1 MELKSKIQWLGLIA
15 GPALAS
21 ISYFLMP
28 ESYLD
33 VNGNSIEFASAG
45 RVTLSVLVLMA
56 VWWLTEAIHISAT
69 ALLPVVLFPLLGATT
84 VEAATA
90 PYSHPLVFLVLGG
103 FLIAI
108 ALEKWRLDRRIAYN
122 TLRLVG
128 CDPINMIGGVMLVT
142 AFLSAF
148 VSNTATAA
156 MMLPIAMSVIEL
168 ASKSEKEESNFNVA
182 MLLGIAYAA
191 SIGGIATIIGTGPN
205 AFLVGF
211 ISEEYHRELSFTGW
225 LPIGLSVTLL
235 FLPLTWIILTK
246 ILYPVANDPIE
257 GGAEMIETGLKEL
270 GPVSKAEKLT
280 LMVFLIAAFL
290 WTFRPLLAG
299 LLAFKGLTDAGI
311 SMFCALLLFIIPV
324 NLKER
329 RFLLDWEAA
338 AKIPWGIL
346 LLFGGGLSLSSAVQN
361 TGVAEFIGSHAG
373 LLTALPA
380 FMHILLVTFTVTA
393 LTELTSNVAT
403 TASFLPILASL
414 APALKIDPYSL
425 IVAATLASS
434 CAFMM
439 PVATPPNAIVFGSG
453 KLKMAQMIRAGIWLN
468 LVGVILV
475 SMIALVL
482 VPIFF

>member
-1 MELKSKIQWLGLIA
+1 M
-15 GPALAS
+15 AS
-21 ISYFLMP
+21 ISYFLLP

-45 RVTLSVLVLMA
+45 RVTLSVLIWMA

-84 VEAATA
+84 IEAATA

-168 ASKSEKEESNFNVA
+168 ASKSESEESNFNIA

-257 GGAEMIETGLKEL
+257 GGVEMIETGLKEL

-280 LMVFLIAAFL
+280 FMVFLLAAFL

-299 LLAFKGLTDAGI
+299 ILSFKGLTDAGI

-346 LLFGGGLSLSSAVQN
+346 LLFGGGLSLSSAVQH

-453 KLKMAQMIRAGIWLN
+453 KLKIAQMIRAGIWLN
-468 LVGVILV
+468 FVGVILV

>member
-1 MELKSKIQWLGLIA
+1 M
-15 GPALAS
+15 
-21 ISYFLMP
+21 
-28 ESYLD
+28 
-33 VNGNSIEFASAG
+33 
-45 RVTLSVLVLMA
+45 
-56 VWWLTEAIHISAT
+56 
-69 ALLPVVLFPLLGATT
+69 
-84 VEAATA
+84 
-90 PYSHPLVFLVLGG
+90 
-103 FLIAI
+103 
-108 ALEKWRLDRRIAYN
+108 
-122 TLRLVG
+122 
-128 CDPINMIGGVMLVT
+128 
-142 AFLSAF
+142 
-148 VSNTATAA
+148 
-156 MMLPIAMSVIEL
+156 
-168 ASKSEKEESNFNVA
+168 
-182 MLLGIAYAA
+182 
-191 SIGGIATIIGTGPN
+191 
-205 AFLVGF
+205 
-211 ISEEYHRELSFTGW
+211 SEEYHRELSFTGW